1 MSRFLFSPRRPGVL
15 RWISHGA
22 FGALLV
28 SALAMTAGDGGT
40 AVAAGGALL
49 GGLYVAWVL
58 LEGELVPGRPGLALL
73 CLLPVVLTWA
83 ALAAAAPPFVWLVL
97 PLALTCARALP
108 LWAGAFAASVLA
120 CGSVVLMITHTG
132 L

>member
-1 MSRFLFSPRRPGVL
+1 ML

-120 CGSVVLMITHTG
+120 CGSVILMITHTG